1 MKGVLACAV
10 FSLSAV
16 AASAQPVSGFYV
28 QGGAGLAL
36 PQSQP
41 LSLPPASQPNGAQPS
56 AAAATNAAINSR
68 AGAAQSGSAGWGF
81 GNGLRMEVEGVHTG
95 QGGST
100 TN

>member
-10 FSLSAV
+10 FSLIVVTAE
-16 AASAQPVSGFYV
+16 AQPVSGFYL

-36 PQSQP
+36 PQQQS
-41 LSLPPASQPNGAQPS
+41 LSLPAGQPTATQPS

-68 AGAAQSGSAGWGF
+68 AGAVQSGSAGWGF
-81 GNGLRMEVEGVHTG
+81 GDGLRVEVEGVHTG
-95 QGGST
+95 QGGGT

>member
-16 AASAQPVSGFYV
+16 AASAQPVSGLYV

-36 PQSQP
+36 PQAQS
-41 LSLPPASQPNGAQPS
+41 LSLPASQPNTAQPS
-56 AAAATNAAINSR
+56 AAVAANTAINSR
-68 AGAAQSGSAGWGF
+68 AGTVQSGSAGWGF
-81 GNGLRMEVEGVHTG
+81 GNGLRMEIEGVHTG
-95 QGGST
+95 QGGGA